1 MRVKFGIPGL
11 DKMLEGGLIKGN
23 TYLLIGSSGTGKT
36 ILATRFLLEGLNNGE
51 NCLYISVDK
60 HPSVVLQRIMLGFG
74 WNLSRLRVMDAVP
87 VDILYSQSP
96 SVKDITAKGE
106 IRSAYEDSRSRKG
119 GGLSVEGL
127 TIKVNQELKK
137 GKIDRIV
144 LDSLTVFKNFAI
156 EESRTLLS
164 IHKLFTYFQN
174 IGATT
179 IITASDEMDLK
190 GEILLSSG
198 VIKLEKNPS
207 NSGEDRYVQIFK
219 MRGSAYDPRAK
230 RMYITEDGVFVL
242 R

>member
-1 MRVKFGIPGL
+1 MKVKFGVVGL

-36 ILATRFLLEGLNNGE
+36 VLSTRFLLEGLNNGE

-60 HPSVVLQRIMLGFG
+60 HPSLVLQRIMLGFG

-87 VDILYSQSP
+87 TEALYSESP
-96 SVKDITAKGE
+96 SIKDITAKGE
-106 IRSAYEDSRSRKG
+106 IRAAYEDSKKTKG
-119 GGLSVEGL
+119 GGLSVEAL
-127 TIKVNQELKK
+127 VIKVNQELKRS
-137 GKIDRIV
+137 KIDRIV

-164 IHKLFTYFQN
+164 IHRLFAFFQN

-179 IITASDEMDLK
+179 IITASDKMDLR

-207 NSGEDRYVQIFK
+207 NSGEERYIRILK
-219 MRGSAYDPRAK
+219 MRGSGYDPRAK